1 MATRGGNGVVVG
13 GKARFGGSTVE
24 ISPPLT
30 RRNPLVAAP
39 VIEMEAL
46 GFILIHYGGAVE

>member
-1 MATRGGNGVVVG
+1 MATKGGNGVMVG

-24 ISPPLT
+24 ISPPLI
-30 RRNPLVAAP
+30 RRMPLVAAP
-39 VIEMEAL
+39 VIGKEAL